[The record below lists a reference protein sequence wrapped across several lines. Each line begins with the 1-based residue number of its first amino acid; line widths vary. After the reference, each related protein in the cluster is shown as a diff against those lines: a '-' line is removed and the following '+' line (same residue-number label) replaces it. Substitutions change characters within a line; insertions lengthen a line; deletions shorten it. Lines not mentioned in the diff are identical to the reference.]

1 MVSQLHAHMMDQRVY
16 TMEDFLAD
24 GRTTCVQEGD
34 TCSDAQHFDRMLSDM
49 PFHVSPFSLQPSV
62 CAFSDSTKA
71 QCHVAVPMSFGL
83 VACASVFSDG
93 PMDGWMDK

>member
-1 MVSQLHAHMMDQRVY
+1 MMDQRVY

-62 CAFSDSTKA
+62 CVFSDTKA

-83 VACASVFSDG
+83 VAYVSIFSDG
-93 PMDGWMDK
+93 TKQAAVCPFS